1 MGQGSSSLPYSL
13 PKLALH
19 CLRVADTSP
28 ADGLIEPYFD
38 YLISVTIPS
47 NNKPTI
53 PNTTLEDF
61 SIQYENAEEDIE
73 GLRPEVLGR
82 ILEENEGLRIGLKVY
97 NAKSQRIRD
106 VYVVPSRTWSEEAV
120 RASDPMTQSKPSLL
134 GLSLR
139 VCNPAHALESVYHV
153 LDVLEGSPAEMAG
166 LVPWGD
172 YVLAWSGG
180 PLHSENDFYNLIE
193 SHVDKPLRLFVY
205 SSDLDNLREVI
216 LYPTRQWGGEGLI
229 GCGIG
234 YGFLHR
240 IPRPSTPPEP
250 DAPDGYSSQEGP
262 LPGFREE
269 VHDADPE
276 LFYVRQNR
284 IGKGSFGEVYKSYD
298 KRTSLPVAIK
308 IIDLESAEDE
318 IDDIQQEI
326 QILGQ
331 LDSGFVT
338 RYYGSYLKG
347 SHLWIIMEYCS
358 GGSCSDLMKAGVFRE
373 EYIAILARELL
384 RGLEYLHEEGKLHRD
399 IKAANILLTANGD
412 VKLADFGVS
421 GQLTATMTK
430 KNTFVGTPYWM
441 SPEVIKQSGYDH
453 KADIWSLGITCIEM
467 AMGEPPYADLHPMKV
482 LFLIPKNPPPQLDER
497 FSRPFRDFVS
507 LCLQRDP
514 RNRPTAKELL
524 KHKFIKTARKASYL
538 TELIERYEKWKA
550 EGGAKPADDGPSGVS
565 REPAHGPAA
574 DALWDFG
581 TVRNNLPGTMSRHM
595 TRDLNQSGTN
605 SNSSVSYTLTQATPA
620 RIQTEQ
626 YLPPSLSGRA
636 LPNAPPHVSNGNT
649 PTPSEYMSP
658 LGHLQ
663 ESRTKSKDDKESAH
677 PTIRHMAPPPAPGPV
692 PGQLQPPRPH
702 TQPRA
707 QSQPQSDVQEQEDV
721 SQQHQHQNMEDGD
734 EDVMLEGV
742 IIPAISNLANRVPN
756 DYARATLARLKEAFI
771 EAERHI
777 PGVTSAFVLEI
788 VENVEQVEEH

>member
-269 VHDADPE
+269 VH
-276 LFYVRQNR
+276 
-284 IGKGSFGEVYKSYD
+284 G
-298 KRTSLPVAIK
+298 
-308 IIDLESAEDE
+308 
-318 IDDIQQEI
+318 
-326 QILGQ
+326 
-331 LDSGFVT
+331 
-338 RYYGSYLKG
+338 
-347 SHLWIIMEYCS
+347 
-358 GGSCSDLMKAGVFRE
+358 
-373 EYIAILARELL
+373 
-384 RGLEYLHEEGKLHRD
+384 
-399 IKAANILLTANGD
+399 
-412 VKLADFGVS
+412 
-421 GQLTATMTK
+421 
-430 KNTFVGTPYWM
+430 
-441 SPEVIKQSGYDH
+441 
-453 KADIWSLGITCIEM
+453 
-467 AMGEPPYADLHPMKV
+467 
-482 LFLIPKNPPPQLDER
+482 
-497 FSRPFRDFVS
+497 
-507 LCLQRDP
+507 
-514 RNRPTAKELL
+514 
-524 KHKFIKTARKASYL
+524 
-538 TELIERYEKWKA
+538 
-550 EGGAKPADDGPSGVS
+550 
-565 REPAHGPAA
+565 
-574 DALWDFG
+574 
-581 TVRNNLPGTMSRHM
+581 
-595 TRDLNQSGTN
+595 
-605 SNSSVSYTLTQATPA
+605 
-620 RIQTEQ
+620 
-626 YLPPSLSGRA
+626 
-636 LPNAPPHVSNGNT
+636 
-649 PTPSEYMSP
+649 
-658 LGHLQ
+658 
-663 ESRTKSKDDKESAH
+663 
-677 PTIRHMAPPPAPGPV
+677 
-692 PGQLQPPRPH
+692 
-702 TQPRA
+702 
-707 QSQPQSDVQEQEDV
+707 
-721 SQQHQHQNMEDGD
+721 
-734 EDVMLEGV
+734 
-742 IIPAISNLANRVPN
+742 
-756 DYARATLARLKEAFI
+756 
-771 EAERHI
+771 
-777 PGVTSAFVLEI
+777 
-788 VENVEQVEEH
+788 